1 MNYRFSKFI
10 IAMIA
15 SGIALLPSEG
25 AKAVA
30 ATGQDNHVVQLQ
42 NTGFD
47 GNSMSGWHYNRF
59 RAGYGFAYYE
69 GSYHAYLYQTVN
81 DAAKGLYKISAHAF
95 EAYNIYAQGSN
106 YKELPTASYM
116 FVSEDT
122 VRHPVMNIHDDAIK
136 SNEIYYNADRDRYD
150 CEKTGDYSYIPNSE
164 ESAVAA
170 FGNNLYENTF
180 YVYIDKASFNV
191 GLVMP
196 GSTEQSRWVC
206 FDDMSVEFIGTDG
219 IAGMVSDMK
228 ELVNMPME
236 QGCRAR
242 LAELIDRLDAAGDYD
257 SMALIVAE
265 LSDSY
270 VAAKRSAHNYSLL
283 AAAVAT
289 LQERID
295 KGGDLPERALAES
308 LNLLAEAQERMT
320 ACNLADNEA
329 KDFAYRLETSCGR
342 LNYSYLSVSVGAPG
356 MLGNA
361 ILEKVENLSD
371 VQSLKISGVIN
382 EDDIYNIQNRLTGLR
397 EIDMSDVDMT
407 TLADEFFY
415 KNQQLEYVGLPKN
428 LEIIGEYAFYECK
441 SLKSITIPST
451 LTTIGQYAFSYC
463 KDLRDVTLNEGLDT
477 MGYRAFYESG
487 LTGVVLP
494 STLKNIS
501 DDVFSYNYFLKELI
515 ISEGVTNIPEDA
527 FYDCNLH
534 RVAFPSTL
542 HTIAAY
548 AFARNRNL
556 SSIEFRDGL
565 CEIGSS
571 AFGECHALADVTLP
585 STLRSL
591 GYKAFEKCENLKKVT
606 CLSFVPPYVDEDNA
620 YIFSYNEDM
629 TGRELYVPEMV
640 LSNYKQ
646 TQAWDAFPAI
656 LPIDYLSPYI
666 TVSREF
672 NLALSGDI
680 PADYKPCVALLRK
693 EDGRSS
699 EYGVLSVNGS
709 GTLSMSSFSMEW
721 DPYYRYYYND
731 DERNYCTLVN
741 NSVLRSDEVS
751 VTMWTPDNRWSFI
764 SFPFDV
770 KVSDIETLCE
780 GYTNYVI
787 RRYDGEKRAAG
798 ENDATWVKMGSDDV
812 LRAGEGYIIQNSR
825 FVNDRNQGYS
835 GFRVSA
841 MNNANKNNI
850 FINADAVVALN
861 EYQSEFA
868 HNRSWNL
875 IGNPYPCYYDT
886 RFMDFTAPITV
897 WDVDDKTYTAYSPVD
912 DSYILC
918 PGEAF
923 FVQCAVGNRNIVFGK
938 DGRQDNLTAR
948 ELESAAKSKAA
959 VQPARRTVANVTI
972 TDGTSS
978 DRTRIVLNE
987 NASMQYEMDRDAGK
1001 FMSTD
1006 ESVPQ
1011 IYSTS
1016 AGTDYAINERPLG
1029 DGLVELCTRIS
1040 ADGTYKITVNGLSGE
1055 YELFLLDRKTQE
1067 TVDLNASGNEYSFRA
1082 KAGEDS
1088 GRFALIFRPGTT
1100 GIDQLGAEEPAD
1112 GATYNLN
1119 GIRVLEPL
1127 ENGVYIRNGKKIIV
1141 K

>member
-10 IAMIA
+10 IAMVV
-15 SGIALLPSEG
+15 SSIALLPSVSV
-25 AKAVA
+25 KAT
-30 ATGQDNHVVQLQ
+30 TGTAQDNHVVQLQ

-47 GNSMSGWHYNRF
+47 GNSMAGWKYNRF
-59 RAGYGFAYYE
+59 WVSYGLAYYE
-69 GSYHAYLYQTVN
+69 GSNNAYLYQTVN
-81 DAAKGLYKISAHAF
+81 NAEKGLYRISAHAF
-95 EAYNIYAQGSN
+95 EAYNINAEGSN

-116 FVSEDT
+116 YVSEDT
-122 VRHPVMNIHDDAIK
+122 VKHPVMNIHDDAIK
-136 SNEIYYNADRDRYD
+136 SNAIYYNADRDKYNCVR
-150 CEKTGDYSYIPNSE
+150 TGDYFYIPNSN
-164 ESAVAA
+164 ESAAAA
-170 FGNNLYENTF
+170 FGNDLYENTF

-191 GLVMP
+191 GIVMP
-196 GSTEQSRWVC
+196 GKTEQNRWVC
-206 FDDMSVEFIGTDG
+206 FDDMNVEFIGTDG
-219 IAGMVSDMK
+219 IAGMVSEMK

-242 LAELIDRLDAAGDYD
+242 LAELIGRLDAAGDYD
-257 SMALIVAE
+257 SMALVVAE
-265 LSDSY
+265 YSDSY
-270 VAAKRSAHNYSLL
+270 VAAKRSAYNYSLL
-283 AAAVAT
+283 AAAVT
-289 LQERID
+289 SLQGCID
-295 KGGDLPERALAES
+295 KGGNLPERALAES
-308 LNLLAEAQERMT
+308 LTMLAEAQERMV
-320 ACNLADNEA
+320 ACNLVDKEA
-329 KDFAYRLETSCGR
+329 KDFVHRIETSCER
-342 LNYSYLSVSVGAPG
+342 LNYSYLSVRVDAPG

-361 ILEKVENLSD
+361 ILEKAENLSD

-415 KNQQLEYVGLPKN
+415 KNQRLEFVELPKN
-428 LEIIGEYAFYECK
+428 LETIGEYAFYECK
-441 SLKSITIPST
+441 SLKSITLPST

-463 KDLRDVTLNEGLDT
+463 TDLSDVMLNEGLVT
-477 MGYRAFYESG
+477 MEYRAFYESG
-487 LTGVVLP
+487 LTSVRLP

-501 DDVFSYNYFLKELI
+501 DDVFSYNYSLKELI
-515 ISEGVTNIPEDA
+515 ISEGVTDIPDDA
-527 FYDCNLH
+527 FYDCNLQT
-534 RVAFPSTL
+534 VAFPSTL

-565 CEIGSS
+565 YEIGSS
-571 AFGECHALADVTLP
+571 AFSECHALADVTLP
-585 STLRSL
+585 STLRIL
-591 GYKAFEKCENLKKVT
+591 GDEVFEKCENLKKVT
-606 CLSFVPPYVDEDNA
+606 CLSFVPPYVDENDA
-620 YIFSYNEDM
+620 YIFSYNDDM
-629 TGRELYVPEMV
+629 TGRELYVPEMA
-640 LSNYKQ
+640 LNNYKQ
-646 TQAWDAFPAI
+646 TLAWDAFPTI
-656 LPIDYLSPYI
+656 LSINYLSPYI
-666 TVSREF
+666 TVLRDF

-680 PADYKPCVALLRK
+680 PADYKPYVALLRK
-693 EDGRSS
+693 ENGYRSG
-699 EYGVLSVNGS
+699 YGVLSVNGS
-709 GTLSMSSFSMEW
+709 GALSMSSFSMEW
-721 DPYYRYYYND
+721 DPYNRYYYNSE
-731 DERNYCTLVN
+731 ERNYCTLIN

-751 VTMWTPDNRWSFI
+751 VTMWIPDNRWSFV

-770 KVSDIETLCE
+770 KVSDIETVCE
-780 GYTNYVI
+780 GATNYVI

-798 ENDATWVKMGSDDV
+798 ENDATWVKMGRDDV
-812 LRAGEGYIIQNSR
+812 LKAGEGYIMQSSR
-825 FVNDRNQGYS
+825 YVDDRNQGYS
-835 GFRVSA
+835 GFRVNA
-841 MNNANKNNI
+841 VNNANKNNI
-850 FINADAVVALN
+850 FISGDAVVTLN
-861 EYQSEFA
+861 EYLGEFA

-875 IGNPYPCYYDT
+875 IGNPYPCYYDV

-938 DGRQDNLTAR
+938 EGRQDNEIAR
-948 ELESAAKSKAA
+948 ELEAPANSKAS

-987 NASMQYEMDRDAGK
+987 NAIMQYEMDRDACK

-1016 AGTDYAINERPLG
+1016 AGTNYAINERPMG
-1029 DGLVELCTRIS
+1029 DGFVELCTRIS
-1040 ADGTYKITVNGLSGE
+1040 LDGTYTIAVNGVSGE
-1055 YELFLLDRKTQE
+1055 YKLFLLDRKTQE
-1067 TVDLNASGNEYSFRA
+1067 EVDLNASGYEYSFQA
-1082 KAGEDS
+1082 KAGES
-1088 GRFALIFRPGTT
+1088 SCRFALIFRPGTT
-1100 GIDQLGAEEPAD
+1100 GIDQLDTEEPAD
-1112 GATYNLN
+1112 GVTYNLK